1 MMFLVVGKIG
11 QIWGHSIPSQPAPEV
26 NLTDFLEIFC
36 AQTSSWKTHS
46 TKILVFSDLR
56 FLRYRCF
63 KFQPR
68 GRTSKNLKILTF
80 LFLKSQSRVTYRWKA
95 KDKCYLSCFIHFY
108 DRTMFRGIELS
119 QKILTSKTA
128 GYISSD
134 FLENFSEGAYSHL
147 IYPYQ
152 AVCRVLYW
160 CRSYEFFNLI
170 FWVILVD
177 FPKISKKILD

>member
-1 MMFLVVGKIG
+1 M
-11 QIWGHSIPSQPAPEV
+11 
-26 NLTDFLEIFC
+26 
-36 AQTSSWKTHS
+36 
-46 TKILVFSDLR
+46 FSDLR

-95 KDKCYLSCFIHFY
+95 KDKCYLSCVMHFY

-128 GYISSD
+128 GYVSSD
-134 FLENFSEGAYSHL
+134 FLENFSGGAYSHL

-160 CRSYEFFNLI
+160 CRSYESFNFI
-170 FWVILVD
+170 F
-177 FPKISKKILD
+177 